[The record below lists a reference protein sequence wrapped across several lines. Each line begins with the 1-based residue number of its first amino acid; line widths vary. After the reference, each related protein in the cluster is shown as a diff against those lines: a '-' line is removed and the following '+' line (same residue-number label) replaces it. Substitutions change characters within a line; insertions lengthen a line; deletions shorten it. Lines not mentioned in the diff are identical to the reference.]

1 MRCTPLTLEKT
12 GTHADE
18 WQHSD
23 TPTSATRVSARTA
36 PIETMRDLIIQYSN
50 EAEQGFQQNS
60 GGVVAPGSYC

>member
-36 PIETMRDLIIQYSN
+36 PIETMRDLIIPTAMKQN
-50 EAEQGFQQNS
+50 KGFNKIQEA
-60 GGVVAPGSYC
+60 